1 MKHKKRTY
9 RKEQPKE
16 TLVVWDILKNETVA
30 FLDTEYVTTQ
40 QKHGRPAKL
49 VSVGMVIC
57 RGDFEEVDRFH
68 SYIHMDGELHDKFRE
83 LTGITEKDLKYAPSY
98 EKVMEQVGK
107 KLDEHEVE
115 HIFVWGPDKIVIQ
128 RDLVEYREMISKK
141 SRKIVNRIL
150 RMMKDIEAIYS
161 RKLKLRSIG
170 IANLKY
176 LCGLGNEVCHD
187 ALSDASDLK
196 NVIRH
201 MDTNGCPKY
210 MVEAMRSYL
219 ADKELYCRCRRFHE
233 KWDNVPESLLKKS
246 QDVMQELEH
255 MESME
260 AKALRD
266 DMLAVCTG
274 EDLSFPTLEEYI
286 LAGTEAGI

>member
-30 FLDTEYVTTQ
+30 FLDTEYVTSQ

-83 LTGITEKDLKYAPSY
+83 LTGITEKDLSHAPSY

-115 HIFVWGPDKIVIQ
+115 HIFVWGPDKI
-128 RDLVEYREMISKK
+128 
-141 SRKIVNRIL
+141 
-150 RMMKDIEAIYS
+150 
-161 RKLKLRSIG
+161 
-170 IANLKY
+170 
-176 LCGLGNEVCHD
+176 C
-187 ALSDASDLK
+187 
-196 NVIRH
+196 
-201 MDTNGCPKY
+201 
-210 MVEAMRSYL
+210 
-219 ADKELYCRCRRFHE
+219 
-233 KWDNVPESLLKKS
+233 LL
-246 QDVMQELEH
+246 
-255 MESME
+255 
-260 AKALRD
+260 
-266 DMLAVCTG
+266 
-274 EDLSFPTLEEYI
+274 
-286 LAGTEAGI
+286 

>member
-83 LTGITEKDLKYAPSY
+83 LTGITEKDLSHAPSY

-128 RDLVEYREMISKK
+128 RDLVEYREMISK
-141 SRKIVNRIL
+141 S
-150 RMMKDIEAIYS
+150 
-161 RKLKLRSIG
+161 
-170 IANLKY
+170 
-176 LCGLGNEVCHD
+176 
-187 ALSDASDLK
+187 
-196 NVIRH
+196 
-201 MDTNGCPKY
+201 
-210 MVEAMRSYL
+210 
-219 ADKELYCRCRRFHE
+219 
-233 KWDNVPESLLKKS
+233 PEKS
-246 QDVMQELEH
+246 QI
-255 MESME
+255 
-260 AKALRD
+260 
-266 DMLAVCTG
+266 VC
-274 EDLSFPTLEEYI
+274 FV
-286 LAGTEAGI
+286 

>member
-83 LTGITEKDLKYAPSY
+83 LTGITEKDLSHAPSY

-107 KLDEHEVE
+107 KLDEYEVE
-115 HIFVWGPDKIVIQ
+115 HIFVWGPGQDRHSEGSRGVSGD
-128 RDLVEYREMISKK
+128 DLKKVQKNRKSYASYDEGYR
-141 SRKIVNRIL
+141 
-150 RMMKDIEAIYS
+150 
-161 RKLKLRSIG
+161 
-170 IANLKY
+170 
-176 LCGLGNEVCHD
+176 
-187 ALSDASDLK
+187 SDLFSK
-196 NVIRH
+196 TETAQYWH
-201 MDTNGCPKY
+201 C
-210 MVEAMRSYL
+210 E
-219 ADKELYCRCRRFHE
+219 
-233 KWDNVPESLLKKS
+233 PEIF
-246 QDVMQELEH
+246 V
-255 MESME
+255 
-260 AKALRD
+260 R
-266 DMLAVCTG
+266 TG
-274 EDLSFPTLEEYI
+274 Q
-286 LAGTEAGI
+286 

>member
-1 MKHKKRTY
+1 MVTKMKHKKRTN

-16 TLVVWDILKNETVA
+16 TLVVRDILKNETVA

-49 VSVGMVIC
+49 VSVGFVIC
-57 RGDFEEVDRFH
+57 RSDFEEVDRFH
-68 SYIHMDGELHDKFRE
+68 SYIHMEGELHDKFRE

-107 KLDEHEVE
+107 KLDEYEVE
-115 HIFVWGPDKIVIQ
+115 YIFVWGPDKIVIQ
-128 RDLVEYREMISKK
+128 RDLMEYREMISKK
-141 SRKIVNRIL
+141 SRKIVNRML
-150 RMMKDIEAIYS
+150 RMMKDIEIIYS

-187 ALSDASDLK
+187 ALSDAVDLK

-233 KWDNVPESLLKKS
+233 KWDNVPESLLEKS
-246 QDVMQELEH
+246 REVMAELGQLET
-255 MESME
+255 ME

-274 EDLSFPTLEEYI
+274 EDQVFPTLEEYI
-286 LAGTEAGI
+286 EQMV